1 MVQGRSVSGIA
12 PCATTNSCCRSP
24 LLGPDVIGTLRS
36 IDCTPHFPLLRTR
49 CPTLVGHVRP
59 LHVTHLPCSFRP
71 LDYSAPTKL
80 IRKEA
85 WAKRRSVTCAI
96 RFVSQALYQQ
106 GHLYQAKHKRKGRSI
121 GLLGCNE
128 NEGRRA
134 PEHARRDRPGAE
146 SSFLPTR
153 PQTEGCDAKQ

>member
-1 MVQGRSVSGIA
+1 MAPSCSVGGVA
-12 PCATTNSCCRSP
+12 PCAITTPCGRP
-24 LLGPDVIGTLRS
+24 PFLGPDVNGSLQSIGRTS
-36 IDCTPHFPLLRTR
+36 HFPFLCACRPALI
-49 CPTLVGHVRP
+49 GHVQP

-71 LDYSAPTKL
+71 LDYSTPTKL
-80 IRKEA
+80 MRKKA

-96 RFVSQALYQQ
+96 RFLSQALYQQ
-106 GHLYQAKHKRKGRSI
+106 ERLYQAKHKRKGRSI

-134 PEHARRDRPGAE
+134 PERARRDRPGAE

>member
-1 MVQGRSVSGIA
+1 MAPSCSAGGMA
-12 PCATTNSCCRSP
+12 PCAITISCSRSP
-24 LLGPDVIGTLRS
+24 FLGPDVIGTLRS
-36 IDCTPHFPLLRTR
+36 IDRTPHFPLLRAR
-49 CPTLVGHVRP
+49 CPALVGHIRP
-59 LHVTHLPCSFRP
+59 LHVTHLLCSFRP
-71 LDYSAPTKL
+71 LDYSTPTKL
-80 IRKEA
+80 MRKKA

-106 GHLYQAKHKRKGRSI
+106 EHLYQAKRKRKGRSI

-128 NEGRRA
+128 NEGHRA
-134 PEHARRDRPGAE
+134 PKRARRDRPSAE